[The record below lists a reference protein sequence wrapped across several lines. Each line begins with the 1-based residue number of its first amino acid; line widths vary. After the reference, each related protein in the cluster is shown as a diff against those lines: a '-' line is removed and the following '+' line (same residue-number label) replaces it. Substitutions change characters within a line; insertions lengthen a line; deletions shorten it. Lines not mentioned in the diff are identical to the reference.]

1 MQAAKV
7 VKEAMVAAATVCGVL
22 TGEDQRAPDT
32 RVPATHT
39 AAAPAVY
46 AASRPPPS
54 PSPSPQLPY
63 TRPYSSV
70 DVVPFGAPFMDRGK
84 VPQCP
89 ETGTK
94 FRVEY
99 KQKIL
104 RRHLLLKTPLLK

>member
-1 MQAAKV
+1 
-7 VKEAMVAAATVCGVL
+7 
-22 TGEDQRAPDT
+22 
-32 RVPATHT
+32 
-39 AAAPAVY
+39 VY
-46 AASRPPPS
+46 AASRPP

-94 FRVEY
+94 FIFLCADY
-99 KQKIL
+99 
-104 RRHLLLKTPLLK
+104 RHNPRCAQRTVNVDWRF